1 MNARTLSLLAA
12 AAIALLPLKALAAGA
27 LAVGVT
33 GNPSDGLA
41 FGTAWN
47 YKTEDAAR
55 DAAVQRCREYQ
66 GAPKAVKFCK
76 VAGTFVDGCLAIAFD
91 PKDDSPGMGWT
102 VSDTRDN
109 AERRAM
115 DECRR
120 TAPTDRRQFCKI
132 VTVKCDGDPA
142 N

>member
-1 MNARTLSLLAA
+1 MIARIGTALGA
-12 AAIALLPLKALAAGA
+12 AAIALIPLKVLAAGA

-47 YKTEDAAR
+47 YKTEGEASDAAL
-55 DAAVQRCREYQ
+55 QRCREYK
-66 GAPKAVKFCK
+66 GAPKAVLRCK
-76 VAGTFVDGCLAIAFD
+76 IAGTFVDGCLSIAFD
-91 PKDDSPGMGWT
+91 PKDDSPGMGWVVADDRNT
-102 VSDTRDN
+102 

-120 TAPTDRRQFCKI
+120 TAPTDRRQFCKV
-132 VTVKCDGDPA
+132 VTTKCDGDPA